1 MKAQRVA
8 LICAMIGAPMRP
20 SALLLR
26 TSLIALLAALTS
38 APVHAQIVEVGAF
51 ATLGRTA
58 VRELGNP
65 AGFGLSVTWPLAEI
79 AGFRLEGSRTSSSP
93 RWMVSTCEVYRPIN
107 TDCREETVETD
118 VRGMQVAALL
128 VMAPLRHSGWR
139 VEGIV
144 GVTRLQFSHEIAG
157 VESSRLLRQS
167 SDEEAAFSASFGA
180 AVVREGLGT
189 DRLRA
194 RLGWRHARMRGN
206 ITSCPA
212 GACPIQWDEFGVDEL
227 RLEAAWRF

>member
-1 MKAQRVA
+1 MRLSATLRCAA
-8 LICAMIGAPMRP
+8 LAAF
-20 SALLLR
+20 
-26 TSLIALLAALTS
+26 LAALVPATL
-38 APVHAQIVEVGAF
+38 PAQIVEVGSF
-51 ATLGRTA
+51 ATLGRTG

-65 AGFGLSVTWPLAEI
+65 RGFGLSVTWPVAEI
-79 AGFRLEGSRTSSSP
+79 AGFRLEGSRTTSTP
-93 RWMVSTCEVYRPIN
+93 RWTATTCAEYWPSN

>member
-1 MKAQRVA
+1 MRLSATLRCAA
-8 LICAMIGAPMRP
+8 LAAF
-20 SALLLR
+20 
-26 TSLIALLAALTS
+26 LAALVPATL
-38 APVHAQIVEVGAF
+38 PAQIVEVGAF
-51 ATLGRTA
+51 ATVGRTG

-65 AGFGLSVTWPLAEI
+65 KGFGLSVTWPLAEI

-93 RWMVSTCEVYRPIN
+93 RWTATCEAPLSD
-107 TDCREETVETD
+107 DCREETVEND

-128 VMAPLRHSGWR
+128 VTAPFRHSGWR

-157 VESSRLLRQS
+157 VESGRLLPQS

-180 AVVREGLGT
+180 AVVREGLGA

-194 RLGWRHARMRGN
+194 RLEWRHARMRGN

-212 GACPIQWDEFGVDEL
+212 GACPVQWEDFGVDEL
-227 RLEAAWRF
+227 RLGAAWGF